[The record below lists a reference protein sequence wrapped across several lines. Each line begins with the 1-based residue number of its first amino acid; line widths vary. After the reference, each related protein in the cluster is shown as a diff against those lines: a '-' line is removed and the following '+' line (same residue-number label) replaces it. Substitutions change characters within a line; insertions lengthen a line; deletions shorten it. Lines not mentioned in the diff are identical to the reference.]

1 MKFPSIDD
9 FNNVLS
15 DINKYIHKTPI
26 VSSSSLNKIYNSNIF
41 FKLELF
47 QKTGSFKTRGA
58 INKLL
63 KLSDLEKDKG
73 VITISAGN
81 HAQAISWACSQF
93 NIKSKI
99 VMPFDASQ
107 SKVEATKSYGGE
119 VILTKNNMMD
129 ECNNIKEKE
138 GLTFVHPFDDI
149 DIILGQGTIGVEIIE
164 KLNNI
169 DYAFISIG
177 GGGLISGIACVL
189 KSINPKIKIIG
200 VEPINSN
207 VMTKSILS
215 NKPETFD
222 TNINKTIADG
232 LAAPFA
238 GNLTFEFVKKYVD
251 EIICYQ
257 KALDINPDDLQFLD
271 NMGTA
276 LCTLGDYKN
285 AITYF
290 DRSISIDPNQCHPWQ
305 MKAMALKEL
314 GLSDE
319 AEDCYHMAKKLGA

>member
-9 FNNVLS
+9 FNNTLS

-63 KLSDLEKDKG
+63 KLSDLERDKG
-73 VITISAGN
+73 IITISAGN

-99 VMPFDASQ
+99 VMPFDASP

-129 ECNNIKEKE
+129 ECNDIKERE
-138 GLTFVHPFDDI
+138 GLTFIHPFDDI
-149 DIILGQGTIGVEIIE
+149 DIILGQGTVGLEIIE

-189 KSINPKIKIIG
+189 KSINPKIKIVG

-251 EIICYQ
+251 EIINVSENEMIESMRIIIERLKVIPEAAASACFVPIL
-257 KALDINPDDLQFLD
+257 KNKVSVKKNTNSIIVLCGGNIDLDKL
-271 NMGTA
+271 
-276 LCTLGDYKN
+276 
-285 AITYF
+285 
-290 DRSISIDPNQCHPWQ
+290 
-305 MKAMALKEL
+305 
-314 GLSDE
+314 
-319 AEDCYHMAKKLGA
+319 KKLF

>member
-99 VMPFDASQ
+99 VMPFDASP
-107 SKVEATKSYGGE
+107 SKIEATKSYGGE
-119 VILTKNNMMD
+119 VILTKNSMMD
-129 ECNNIKEKE
+129 ECNDIKERE

-149 DIILGQGTIGVEIIE
+149 DIILGQGTVGLEIIE

-207 VMTKSILS
+207 VMTKSISS

-251 EIICYQ
+251 EIINVSENEMIESMRVIIERLKVIPEAAASACFVPIL
-257 KALDINPDDLQFLD
+257 KNKLSIKKNTNSIIVLCGGNIDLDKL
-271 NMGTA
+271 
-276 LCTLGDYKN
+276 
-285 AITYF
+285 
-290 DRSISIDPNQCHPWQ
+290 
-305 MKAMALKEL
+305 
-314 GLSDE
+314 
-319 AEDCYHMAKKLGA
+319 KKLF

>member
-9 FNNVLS
+9 FNNTLS
-15 DINKYIHKTPI
+15 DINKYVHKTPI

-63 KLSDLEKDKG
+63 KLSDLERDKG

-81 HAQAISWACSQF
+81 HAQAISWACSKF

-99 VMPFDASQ
+99 VMPFDASP

-129 ECNNIKEKE
+129 ECNDIKERE

-207 VMTKSILS
+207 VMTKSISS

-222 TNINKTIADG
+222 TNINKTLADG

-251 EIICYQ
+251 EIINVSENEMIESMRVIIERLKVIPEAAASACFVPIL
-257 KALDINPDDLQFLD
+257 KNKLSIKKNTNSIIVLCGGNIDLDKL
-271 NMGTA
+271 
-276 LCTLGDYKN
+276 
-285 AITYF
+285 
-290 DRSISIDPNQCHPWQ
+290 
-305 MKAMALKEL
+305 
-314 GLSDE
+314 
-319 AEDCYHMAKKLGA
+319 KKLF

>member
-9 FNNVLS
+9 FNNTLS

-26 VSSSSLNKIYNSNIF
+26 VSSSSLNKIYNTNIF

-63 KLSDLEKDKG
+63 KLSDLERDRG

-99 VMPFDASQ
+99 VMPFDASP

-129 ECNNIKEKE
+129 ECNDIKEKE

-200 VEPINSN
+200 IEPINSN
-207 VMTKSILS
+207 VMTKSISS

-222 TNINKTIADG
+222 TNINKTLADG

-251 EIICYQ
+251 DIINVSENEMIESMRVIIERLKVIPEAAASACFVPIL
-257 KALDINPDDLQFLD
+257 KNKLSIKKNTNSIIVLCGGNIDLDKL
-271 NMGTA
+271 
-276 LCTLGDYKN
+276 
-285 AITYF
+285 
-290 DRSISIDPNQCHPWQ
+290 
-305 MKAMALKEL
+305 
-314 GLSDE
+314 
-319 AEDCYHMAKKLGA
+319 KKLF

>member
-9 FNNVLS
+9 FNNTLS

-26 VSSSSLNKIYNSNIF
+26 VSSSSLNKIYNTNIF

-63 KLSDLEKDKG
+63 KLSDLERDKG

-99 VMPFDASQ
+99 VMPFDASP

-129 ECNNIKEKE
+129 ECNDIKEKE

-207 VMTKSILS
+207 VMTKSISS

-222 TNINKTIADG
+222 TNINKTLADG

-251 EIICYQ
+251 DIINVSENEMIESMRVIIERLKVIPEAAASACFVPIL
-257 KALDINPDDLQFLD
+257 KNKLSIKKNTNSIIVLCGGNIDLDKL
-271 NMGTA
+271 
-276 LCTLGDYKN
+276 
-285 AITYF
+285 
-290 DRSISIDPNQCHPWQ
+290 
-305 MKAMALKEL
+305 
-314 GLSDE
+314 
-319 AEDCYHMAKKLGA
+319 KKLF

>member
-99 VMPFDASQ
+99 VMPFDASP
-107 SKVEATKSYGGE
+107 SKIEATKSYGGE
-119 VILTKNNMMD
+119 VILTKNSMMD
-129 ECNNIKEKE
+129 ECNDIKERE

-149 DIILGQGTIGVEIIE
+149 DIILGQGTVGLEIIE

-207 VMTKSILS
+207 VMTKSISS

-251 EIICYQ
+251 EIINVSENEMIESMRVIIERLKVIPEAAASACFVPIL
-257 KALDINPDDLQFLD
+257 KNKVSIKKNTNSIIVLCGGNIDLDKL
-271 NMGTA
+271 
-276 LCTLGDYKN
+276 
-285 AITYF
+285 
-290 DRSISIDPNQCHPWQ
+290 
-305 MKAMALKEL
+305 
-314 GLSDE
+314 
-319 AEDCYHMAKKLGA
+319 KKLF

>member
-63 KLSDLEKDKG
+63 KLSDLERDKG
-73 VITISAGN
+73 IITISAGN

-99 VMPFDASQ
+99 VMPFDASP

-119 VILTKNNMMD
+119 VILTKNSMMD
-129 ECNNIKEKE
+129 KCNDIKERE
-138 GLTFVHPFDDI
+138 GLTFIHPFDDI

-215 NKPETFD
+215 NKPEIFD
-222 TNINKTIADG
+222 TNINKTLADG

-251 EIICYQ
+251 EIINVSENEMIESMRVIIERLKVIPEAAASACFVPIL
-257 KALDINPDDLQFLD
+257 KNKLSIKKNTNSIIVLCGGNIDLDKL
-271 NMGTA
+271 
-276 LCTLGDYKN
+276 
-285 AITYF
+285 
-290 DRSISIDPNQCHPWQ
+290 
-305 MKAMALKEL
+305 
-314 GLSDE
+314 
-319 AEDCYHMAKKLGA
+319 KKLF

>member
-9 FNNVLS
+9 FNNILS
-15 DINKYIHKTPI
+15 DINKYVHKTPI

-63 KLSDLEKDKG
+63 KLSDLERDKG

-99 VMPFDASQ
+99 VMPFDASP

-129 ECNNIKEKE
+129 ECNDIKERE
-138 GLTFVHPFDDI
+138 GLTFIHPFDDI

-207 VMTKSILS
+207 VMTKSISS

-222 TNINKTIADG
+222 TNINKTLADG

-251 EIICYQ
+251 EIINVSENEMIESMRVIIERLKVIPEAAASACFVPILRN
-257 KALDINPDDLQFLD
+257 KLNIK
-271 NMGTA
+271 
-276 LCTLGDYKN
+276 KN
-285 AITYF
+285 AN
-290 DRSISIDPNQCHPWQ
+290 SIIVLCGGNIDLD
-305 MKAMALKEL
+305 KL
-314 GLSDE
+314 
-319 AEDCYHMAKKLGA
+319 KKLF

>member
-9 FNNVLS
+9 FNNTLS

-26 VSSSSLNKIYNSNIF
+26 VSSSSLNKIYSSNIF

-63 KLSDLEKDKG
+63 KLSDLERDKG

-99 VMPFDASQ
+99 VMPFDASP

-129 ECNNIKEKE
+129 ECNDIKERE
-138 GLTFVHPFDDI
+138 GLTFIHPFDDI

-207 VMTKSILS
+207 VMTKSISS

-222 TNINKTIADG
+222 TNINKTLADG

-251 EIICYQ
+251 DIINVSENEMIESMRVIIERLKVIPEAAASACFVPIL
-257 KALDINPDDLQFLD
+257 KNKFNIKKNTNSIIVLCGGNIDLDKL
-271 NMGTA
+271 
-276 LCTLGDYKN
+276 
-285 AITYF
+285 
-290 DRSISIDPNQCHPWQ
+290 
-305 MKAMALKEL
+305 
-314 GLSDE
+314 
-319 AEDCYHMAKKLGA
+319 KKLF

>member
-9 FNNVLS
+9 FNNTLS

-26 VSSSSLNKIYNSNIF
+26 VSSSSLNKIYNTNIF

-63 KLSDLEKDKG
+63 KLSDLERDKG

-99 VMPFDASQ
+99 VMPFDASP

-129 ECNNIKEKE
+129 ECNDIKERE

-207 VMTKSILS
+207 VMTKSISS

-222 TNINKTIADG
+222 TNINKTLADG

-251 EIICYQ
+251 EIINVSENEMIESMRVIIERLKVIPEAAASACFVPIL
-257 KALDINPDDLQFLD
+257 KNKLNIKKNTNSIIVLCGGNIDLDKL
-271 NMGTA
+271 
-276 LCTLGDYKN
+276 
-285 AITYF
+285 
-290 DRSISIDPNQCHPWQ
+290 
-305 MKAMALKEL
+305 
-314 GLSDE
+314 
-319 AEDCYHMAKKLGA
+319 KKLF

>member
-63 KLSDLEKDKG
+63 KLSDIERDKG
-73 VITISAGN
+73 IITISAGN

-99 VMPFDASQ
+99 VMPFDASP

-119 VILTKNNMMD
+119 VILTKNSMMD
-129 ECNNIKEKE
+129 KCNDIKERE
-138 GLTFVHPFDDI
+138 GLTFIHPFDDI

-215 NKPETFD
+215 NKPEIFD
-222 TNINKTIADG
+222 TNINKTLADG

-251 EIICYQ
+251 EIINVSENEMIESIRVIIERLKVIPEAAASACFVPILKNKISVQ
-257 KALDINPDDLQFLD
+257 KNTNSIIVLCGGNIDLDKL
-271 NMGTA
+271 
-276 LCTLGDYKN
+276 
-285 AITYF
+285 
-290 DRSISIDPNQCHPWQ
+290 
-305 MKAMALKEL
+305 
-314 GLSDE
+314 
-319 AEDCYHMAKKLGA
+319 KKLF

>member
-9 FNNVLS
+9 FNNTLS
-15 DINKYIHKTPI
+15 DINKYVHKTPI

-99 VMPFDASQ
+99 VMPFDASP

-129 ECNNIKEKE
+129 ECNDIKERE

-207 VMTKSILS
+207 VMTKSISS

-222 TNINKTIADG
+222 TNINKTLADG

-251 EIICYQ
+251 EIINVSENEMIESMRVIIERLKVIPEAAASACFVPIL
-257 KALDINPDDLQFLD
+257 KNKLNIK
-271 NMGTA
+271 
-276 LCTLGDYKN
+276 KN
-285 AITYF
+285 AN
-290 DRSISIDPNQCHPWQ
+290 SIIVLCGGNIDLD
-305 MKAMALKEL
+305 KL
-314 GLSDE
+314 
-319 AEDCYHMAKKLGA
+319 KKLF